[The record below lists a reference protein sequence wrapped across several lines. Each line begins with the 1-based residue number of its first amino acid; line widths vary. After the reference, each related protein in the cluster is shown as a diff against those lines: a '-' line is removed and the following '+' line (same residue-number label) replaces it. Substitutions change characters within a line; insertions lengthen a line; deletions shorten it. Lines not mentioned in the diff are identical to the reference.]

1 MSSLLEMREGLRNFY
16 SKYEVYLLPLFKFL
30 LALIS
35 LLCINTNIGYMSKL
49 SGNIVIVLVVSLM
62 CSFLPMNFII
72 IISAGFVC
80 GHLYAVSLECAVVAA
95 ALFLLMFILYFRFS
109 PKDAVVVL
117 LLPLCFALKVPYVI
131 PIAVGLLCSP
141 ISIVSVSCGTVVYY
155 LILYIKTNVQT
166 ISTLDTEGAAV
177 AKFRYVIDGILGNKE
192 MLITIVAF
200 AAMIIVVYFIRK
212 MSMDHA
218 WTIAMSVGAVI
229 GVVVLLIG
237 DLAYDTHISIGFLI
251 VGMIVSL
258 LFAKVIQFFAFNV
271 DYSRTEYV
279 QFEDDEYYYYV
290 KAIPKNSVSRAQV
303 KVKKITSVL

>member
-30 LALIS
+30 LALTS
-35 LLCINTNIGYMSKL
+35 LLCINMNIGFMSRL
-49 SGNIVIVLVVSLM
+49 SGNLVIVLVVALM

-80 GHLYAVSLECAVVAA
+80 GHLYAVSLECAVVTF

-117 LLPLCFALKVPYVI
+117 LLPLCFVLKIPYVI

-141 ISIVSVSCGTVVYY
+141 ISIISVSCGTVVYY
-155 LILYIKTNVQT
+155 LILYIKTNAQT
-166 ISTLDTEGAAV
+166 IDTLETGEAV

-192 MLITIVAF
+192 MLITIVTF
-200 AAMIIVVYFIRK
+200 AAMIIVVYFIRR

-218 WTIAMSVGAVI
+218 WTIAMSVGAVV

-237 DLAYDTHISIGFLI
+237 DLAYDTHFSIGFLI

-258 LFAKVIQFFAFNV
+258 LLAKVLQFFAFNV

>member
-30 LALIS
+30 LALTS
-35 LLCINTNIGYMSKL
+35 LLCINMNIGFMSRL
-49 SGNIVIVLVVSLM
+49 SGNLVIVLVVALM

-80 GHLYAVSLECAVVAA
+80 GHLYAVSLECAVVAF

-117 LLPLCFALKVPYVI
+117 LLPLCFVLKIPYVI

-141 ISIVSVSCGTVVYY
+141 ISIISVSCGTIVYY
-155 LILYIKTNVQT
+155 LILYIKTNAQT
-166 ISTLDTEGAAV
+166 IDTLETGEAV

-200 AAMIIVVYFIRK
+200 AAMIIVVYFIRR

-218 WTIAMSVGAVI
+218 WTIAMSVGAVV

-237 DLAYDTHISIGFLI
+237 DLAYDTHFSIGFLI

-258 LFAKVIQFFAFNV
+258 LLAKVLQFFAFNV

>member
-30 LALIS
+30 LALTS
-35 LLCINTNIGYMSKL
+35 LLCINMNIGFMSRL
-49 SGNIVIVLVVSLM
+49 SGNLVIVLVVALM

-80 GHLYAVSLECAVVAA
+80 GHLYAVSLECAVVAV

-117 LLPLCFALKVPYVI
+117 LLPLCFALKIPYVI

-141 ISIVSVSCGTVVYY
+141 ISIVSVSCGTIVYY
-155 LILYIKTNVQT
+155 LILYIKTNAQT
-166 ISTLDTEGAAV
+166 INTLETGEAV

-200 AAMIIVVYFIRK
+200 AAMIIVVYFIRR

-218 WTIAMSVGAVI
+218 WTIAMSVGAVV

-237 DLAYDTHISIGFLI
+237 DLAYDTHFSIGFLI

-258 LFAKVIQFFAFNV
+258 LLAKVLQFFAFNV

>member
-30 LALIS
+30 LALTS
-35 LLCINTNIGYMSKL
+35 LLCINMNIGFMSRL
-49 SGNIVIVLVVSLM
+49 SGNIVIVLVVALM

-80 GHLYAVSLECAVVAA
+80 GHLYAVSLECAVVAV

-117 LLPLCFALKVPYVI
+117 LLPLCFSLKIPYVI
-131 PIAVGLLCSP
+131 PIAVGLLSSP
-141 ISIVSVSCGTVVYY
+141 ISIVSVSCGTIVYY
-155 LILYIKTNVQT
+155 LVLYIKTNAQT
-166 ISTLDTEGAAV
+166 INTLETGEAV

-200 AAMIIVVYFIRK
+200 AAMIIVVYFIRR

-218 WTIAMSVGAVI
+218 WTIAMSVGAVV

-237 DLAYDTHISIGFLI
+237 DLAYDTHFSIAMLI

-258 LFAKVIQFFAFNV
+258 ILAKVLQFFAFNV

>member
-30 LALIS
+30 LALTS
-35 LLCINTNIGYMSKL
+35 LLCINMNIGFMSRL
-49 SGNIVIVLVVSLM
+49 SGNLVIVLVVALM

-80 GHLYAVSLECAVVAA
+80 GHLYAVSLECAVVAVV
-95 ALFLLMFILYFRFS
+95 LFLLMFILYFRFS

-117 LLPLCFALKVPYVI
+117 LLPLCFVLKIPYVI

-141 ISIVSVSCGTVVYY
+141 ISIISVSCGTVVYY
-155 LILYIKTNVQT
+155 LILYIKTNAQT
-166 ISTLDTEGAAV
+166 IDTLETGEAV

-200 AAMIIVVYFIRK
+200 AAMIIVVYFIRR

-218 WTIAMSVGAVI
+218 WTIAMSVGAVV

-237 DLAYDTHISIGFLI
+237 DLAYDTHFSIGFLI

-258 LFAKVIQFFAFNV
+258 LLAKVLQFFAFNV

>member
-30 LALIS
+30 LALTS
-35 LLCINTNIGYMSKL
+35 LLCINMNIGFMSRL
-49 SGNIVIVLVVSLM
+49 SGNLVIVLVVALM

-80 GHLYAVSLECAVVAA
+80 GHLYAVSLECAVVTF

-117 LLPLCFALKVPYVI
+117 LLPLCFVLKIPYVI

-141 ISIVSVSCGTVVYY
+141 ISIISVSCGTIVYY
-155 LILYIKTNVQT
+155 LILYIKTNAQT
-166 ISTLDTEGAAV
+166 INTLETGEAV

-200 AAMIIVVYFIRK
+200 AAMIIVVYFIRR

-218 WTIAMSVGAVI
+218 WTIAMSVGAVV

-237 DLAYDTHISIGFLI
+237 DLAYDTHFSIGFLI

-258 LFAKVIQFFAFNV
+258 LLAKVLQFFAFNV

>member
-30 LALIS
+30 LALTA
-35 LLCINTNIGYMSKL
+35 LLCINTNIGYMSRL
-49 SGNIVIVLVVSLM
+49 SGNIIIVLVVSLM
-62 CSFLPMNFII
+62 CSFLPMNFIM

-80 GHLYAVSLECAVVAA
+80 GHLYAVSLECAVVAV

-131 PIAVGLLCSP
+131 PITVGLLCSP
-141 ISIVSVSCGTVVYY
+141 ISVISVSCGTVVYY
-155 LILYIKTNVQT
+155 LILYIKENAQT
-166 ISTLDTEGAAV
+166 ISTLDAEGAAV

-200 AAMIIVVYFIRK
+200 ASMVIVVYFIRRL
-212 MSMDHA
+212 SVDHA
-218 WTIAMSVGAVI
+218 WTIAMSVGAVM

-237 DLAYDTHISIGFLI
+237 DLAYDTHSSIGFLI
-251 VGMIVSL
+251 LGMVISL
-258 LFAKVIQFFAFNV
+258 LLAKVIQFFAFNV

>member
-30 LALIS
+30 LALTS
-35 LLCINTNIGYMSKL
+35 LLCINMNIGFMSRL
-49 SGNIVIVLVVSLM
+49 SGNLVIVLVVALM

-80 GHLYAVSLECAVVAA
+80 GHLYAVSLECAVVAF

-117 LLPLCFALKVPYVI
+117 LLPLCFVLKIPYVI

-141 ISIVSVSCGTVVYY
+141 ISIISVSCGTIVYY
-155 LILYIKTNVQT
+155 LILYIKTNAQT
-166 ISTLDTEGAAV
+166 INTLETGEAV

-200 AAMIIVVYFIRK
+200 AAMIIVVYFIRR

-218 WTIAMSVGAVI
+218 WTIAMSVGAVV

-237 DLAYDTHISIGFLI
+237 DLAYDTHFSIGFLI

-258 LFAKVIQFFAFNV
+258 LLAKVLQFFAFNV

>member
-30 LALIS
+30 LALTS
-35 LLCINTNIGYMSKL
+35 LLCINMNIGFMSRL
-49 SGNIVIVLVVSLM
+49 SGNLVIVLVVALM

-80 GHLYAVSLECAVVAA
+80 GHLYAVSLECAVVTF

-117 LLPLCFALKVPYVI
+117 LLPLCFVLKIPYVI

-141 ISIVSVSCGTVVYY
+141 ISIISVSCGTVVYY
-155 LILYIKTNVQT
+155 LILYIKTNAQT
-166 ISTLDTEGAAV
+166 IDTLETGEAV

-200 AAMIIVVYFIRK
+200 AAMIIVVYFIRR

-218 WTIAMSVGAVI
+218 WTIAMSVGAVV

-237 DLAYDTHISIGFLI
+237 DLAYDTHFSIGFLI

-258 LFAKVIQFFAFNV
+258 LLAKVLQFFAFNV